1 MRIGLNAISFV
12 PGRMGGMETY
22 LRNLLQMLQCQESDH
37 QYTVFCDQRYSA
49 ELPISHARFSIRHLN
64 YARPSLNWWLRGV
77 GRTLFKTDLLKR
89 QMKGL
94 GVDLIH
100 HPFTVLTPLGT
111 GIPAVLTF
119 WDMQHEFF
127 PEFFDQ
133 LELLR
138 RKRNYR
144 ASAEEAVRIIVSAGF
159 TRDCL
164 VERYGISSEKIQVI
178 HTGYAPQY
186 RVVDD
191 QDSLQQIRQKYR
203 LDRPFMYYPA
213 ATWPHKNHLTL
224 LKALKIL
231 AERHGFDGELLLTG
245 IAMQS
250 QEAIASDIQRLGLG
264 NRVKLLGYLPANE
277 LPLLYNLARLLVFP
291 SLFEGFGI
299 PLVEAMACGCPIIC
313 AESSSLPEVAGDAG
327 VLFNPRDPEELA
339 GKIWQLWHNDAG
351 LQAMAER
358 GIQRA
363 KLFTWEETAR
373 KTVQVYEAAG
383 RLLR

>member
-1 MRIGLNAISFV
+1 
-12 PGRMGGMETY
+12 METY
-22 LRNLLQMLQCQESDH
+22 LRNLLQVLQRIDSDDS
-37 QYTVFCDQRYSA
+37 YTVFCDKRYAA
-49 ELPISHARFSIRHLN
+49 ELAIDNERFCIRHLN
-64 YARPSLNWWLRGV
+64 YARPSFNWWVRGV
-77 GRTLFKTDLLKR
+77 GRTFFKADILKWS
-89 QMKGL
+89 MKGL
-94 GVDLIH
+94 GVDFIH
-100 HPFTVLTPLGT
+100 HPFTVVTPLGT

-144 ASAEEAVRIIVSAGF
+144 ASAEEAVQIIVSAGF
-159 TRDCL
+159 TKDCL

-178 HTGYAPQY
+178 HTGYAPRY
-186 RVVDD
+186 RVIDD
-191 QDSLQQIRQKYR
+191 QDRLQQIRHKYG
-203 LDRPFMYYPA
+203 LERPFLYYPA
-213 ATWPHKNHLTL
+213 ATWPHKNHRNL
-224 LKALKIL
+224 LKALAIL
-231 AERHGFDGELLLTG
+231 MEQHGFDGELLLTG

-250 QEAIASDIQRLGLG
+250 QETVVAEIQQLGLA
-264 NRVKLLGYLPANE
+264 NRVKLLGYLPADE
-277 LPLLYNLARLLVFP
+277 LPMLYNLARMLVFP
-291 SLFEGFGI
+291 SFFEGFGI

-339 GKIWQLWHNDAG
+339 DKISQLWYDDAG
-351 LQAMAER
+351 LQVMAER

-373 KTVQVYEAAG
+373 KTVQVYETAG